1 MIGKAKKVLFMVMA
15 AVLLVGPAGAYA
27 SEDVL
32 SLRKDVE
39 VLRKDMDEIKRV
51 LISILPVLVK
61 NEGVDGSPQVV
72 PPQKVVETPQ
82 SATVSIDGS
91 PAMGKSDA
99 PLVLVEFSDY
109 ECPFCAR
116 FNTDVLK
123 QVKREYIDTGRLRF
137 VYKDFPLSFHQNAM
151 KASMAARCAG
161 EEGRYWEM
169 HDALLENQ
177 QNLGDVD
184 GLVKRAGLKAATFNE
199 CMEGR
204 KYEEAV
210 QRDLSDGR
218 ELGVNGTPTF
228 ILGRLDASGKVNGEV
243 IQGAMPYAV
252 FKSRI
257 DALLK

>member
-1 MIGKAKKVLFMVMA
+1 MIMKAKKALFMVLA
-15 AVLLVGPAGAYA
+15 AVLLVGSTAAYA
-27 SEDVL
+27 SEDVQ

-39 VLRKDMDEIKRV
+39 VLRNDMDEIKRV

-61 NEGVDGSPQVV
+61 HEGVDGSPQVV
-72 PPQKVVETPQ
+72 PPQRVETPQ

-91 PAMGKSDA
+91 PSMGKSDVSI
-99 PLVLVEFSDY
+99 VLVEFSDY

-116 FNTDVLK
+116 FNAEVLK

-137 VYKDFPLSFHQNAM
+137 VYKDFPLPFHQNAM

-184 GLVKRAGLKAATFNE
+184 GLVKRTGLNAATFNE
-199 CMEGR
+199 CMKSR
-204 KYEEAV
+204 KYEDAV
-210 QRDLSDGR
+210 QMDLNDGR
-218 ELGVNGTPTF
+218 ALGINGTPTF
-228 ILGRLDASGKVNGEV
+228 ILGRLDASGKVTGDV

-252 FKSRI
+252 FKTKI
-257 DALLK
+257 EALLK

>member
-1 MIGKAKKVLFMVMA
+1 MIRKAKKALFMVLA
-15 AVLLVGPAGAYA
+15 AVLLAGPVAAHA

-61 NEGVDGSPQVV
+61 KEGVEGAPQVV
-72 PPQKVVETPQ
+72 PPLRVETPQ
-82 SATVSIDGS
+82 SATVSVDGN
-91 PAMGKSDA
+91 PTMGKSDA
-99 PLVLVEFSDY
+99 ALVLVEFSDY

-116 FNTDVLK
+116 FNADVLK

-137 VYKDFPLSFHQNAM
+137 IYKDFPLPFHQNAM

-161 EEGRYWEM
+161 EQGRYWEM

-177 QNLGDVD
+177 QDLGNLD
-184 GLVKRAGLKAATFNE
+184 GLVKKTGVNAATFNE
-199 CMEGR
+199 CTEGR
-204 KYEEAV
+204 KYEDAV
-210 QRDLSDGR
+210 MRDLSEGR

-243 IQGAMPYAV
+243 IQGAMPYVA

-257 DALLK
+257 DSLLK

>member
-1 MIGKAKKVLFMVMA
+1 MKAKKALFMVLAAVFLAVPMA
-15 AVLLVGPAGAYA
+15 AHAA
-27 SEDVL
+27 EDVHAL
-32 SLRKDVE
+32 KNEVE
-39 VLRKDMDEIKRV
+39 MMRKDMDEIKRV

-61 NEGVDGSPQVV
+61 NEGVDGSQQVV
-72 PPQKVVETPQ
+72 PPQRVETPQ

-91 PAMGKSDA
+91 PSMGKSDV

-116 FNTDVLK
+116 FNAEVLK

-137 VYKDFPLSFHQNAM
+137 VYKDFPLPFHQNAM

-169 HDALLENQ
+169 HDALLESQ

-184 GLVKRAGLKAATFNE
+184 GFVKRTGLNAATFNE
-199 CMEGR
+199 CMKSR
-204 KYEEAV
+204 KYENAV
-210 QRDLSDGR
+210 QMDLNDGR
-218 ELGVNGTPTF
+218 ELGINGTPTF
-228 ILGRLDASGKVNGEV
+228 ILGRLDASGKVTGNV

-252 FKSRI
+252 FKTKI
-257 DALLK
+257 EALLK

>member
-1 MIGKAKKVLFMVMA
+1 MIMKAKKALFMVLAAVFLAVPMA
-15 AVLLVGPAGAYA
+15 AHAA
-27 SEDVL
+27 EDVHAL
-32 SLRKDVE
+32 KNEVE
-39 VLRKDMDEIKRV
+39 MMRKDMDEIKRV

-61 NEGVDGSPQVV
+61 NEGVDGSQQVV
-72 PPQKVVETPQ
+72 PPQRVETPQ

-91 PAMGKSDA
+91 PSMGKSDI

-116 FNTDVLK
+116 FNAEVLK

-137 VYKDFPLSFHQNAM
+137 VYKDFPLPFHQNAM

-177 QNLGDVD
+177 QNIGDVD
-184 GLVKRAGLKAATFNE
+184 GLVKRTGLNAATFNE
-199 CMEGR
+199 CMKSR
-204 KYEEAV
+204 KYEDAV
-210 QRDLSDGR
+210 QRDLNDGR
-218 ELGVNGTPTF
+218 ELGINGTPTF
-228 ILGRLDASGKVNGEV
+228 ILGRLDASGKVTGNV

-252 FKSRI
+252 FKTKI
-257 DALLK
+257 EALLK

>member
-1 MIGKAKKVLFMVMA
+1 MIRKAKKALFMVLA
-15 AVLLVGPAGAYA
+15 AVLLVGPASAYA

-72 PPQKVVETPQ
+72 PPQRVETPQ

-91 PAMGKSDA
+91 PSMGKSEVS
-99 PLVLVEFSDY
+99 LVLVEFSDY

-116 FNTDVLK
+116 FNAEVLK
-123 QVKREYIDTGRLRF
+123 QVKREYIDSGRLRF
-137 VYKDFPLSFHQNAM
+137 VYKDFPLPFHQNAM

-169 HDALLENQ
+169 HDALLKNQ

-184 GLVKRAGLKAATFNE
+184 GLVKRTGLNAATFNE

-204 KYEEAV
+204 KYEDAV

-218 ELGVNGTPTF
+218 ALGINGTPTF
-228 ILGRLDASGKVNGEV
+228 ILGRLDASGKVTGDV

-252 FKSRI
+252 FKTKI
-257 DALLK
+257 EALLK

>member
-1 MIGKAKKVLFMVMA
+1 MIRKAKKALFMVLA
-15 AVLLVGPAGAYA
+15 AVLLAGPVAAHA

-61 NEGVDGSPQVV
+61 NDGIDGSPQVV
-72 PPQKVVETPQ
+72 PPQRVEAPQ
-82 SATVSIDGS
+82 SATVIIDGS

-99 PLVLVEFSDY
+99 ALVLVEFSDY

-116 FNTDVLK
+116 FNVDVLK
-123 QVKREYIDTGRLRF
+123 QVKREYIDTGHLRF
-137 VYKDFPLSFHQNAM
+137 VYKDFPLPFHQNAM

-161 EEGRYWEM
+161 EQGRYWEM

-177 QNLGDVD
+177 QDLGNLD
-184 GLVKRAGLKAATFNE
+184 GLVKKIGLNAATFNE
-199 CMEGR
+199 CTEGR
-204 KYEEAV
+204 KYEDAV
-210 QRDLSDGR
+210 MRDLSEGR

-243 IQGAMPYAV
+243 IQGAMPYVA

-257 DALLK
+257 DSLLK